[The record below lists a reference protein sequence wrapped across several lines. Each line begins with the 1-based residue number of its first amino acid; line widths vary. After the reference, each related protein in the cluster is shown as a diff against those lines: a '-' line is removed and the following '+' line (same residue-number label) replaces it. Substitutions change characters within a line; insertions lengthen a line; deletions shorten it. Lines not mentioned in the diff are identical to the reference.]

1 MDVARSLASACPN
14 AWVDVQTLASGVDI
28 PHTTASVSRWSFAQ
42 VVFLS
47 ENYLGSRACLL
58 EFFTAL
64 LRRQAWQHLLVYCKF
79 RTRPDPRPRL
89 RPEKRAANKTL

>member
-1 MDVARSLASACPN
+1 MARPKQLPQLTCLDSPFSDLS
-14 AWVDVQTLASGVDI
+14 QGQI
-28 PHTTASVSRWSFAQ
+28 RSFAQ

-79 RTRPDPRPRL
+79 RTRPDPRPRF
-89 RPEKRAANKTL
+89 RPVKRAANKTL